1 MIRSPPSVSTTRTTP
16 RPRSWSSTGTSAS
29 PRPYANLRD
38 CRANFA
44 CLDYQTN
51 IYIGD
56 DDPKVYVAKFRSEC
70 GDEAYSKA
78 CAENALPEGF
88 ENMEYPDFLAARQRL
103 MAAMIREAFR
113 RL

>member
-1 MIRSPPSVSTTRTTP
+1 M
-16 RPRSWSSTGTSAS
+16 
-29 PRPYANLRD
+29 
-38 CRANFA
+38 
-44 CLDYQTN
+44 
-51 IYIGD
+51 
-56 DDPKVYVAKFRSEC
+56 AKFRSER
-70 GDEAYSKA
+70 GGEAYSKA

>member
-1 MIRSPPSVSTTRTTP
+1 MTRSPPSASTTRTTS
-16 RPRSWSSTGTSAS
+16 RPRSWSSTDSSAS
-29 PRPYANLRD
+29 PRPNANLRD

-51 IYIGD
+51 IQIGD
-56 DDPKVYVAKFRSEC
+56 DDPKVYVARFRSER

-88 ENMEYPDFLAARQRL
+88 ENMEYPDFLVARERL
-103 MAAMIREAFR
+103 MAAMIREAFG